1 MYSSNKKFDSKKN
14 QMEFSGFKM
23 RNYSSFQIKIVKP
36 MLNILVTRKIRVRCG
51 LQNSIVIDFN
61 INTVFITDLSLF
73 RTISNI
79 YNWSFLLRI
88 ALYHVLLLL
97 AVTESKKKQNQFSL
111 GQNHLD
117 KIKTKTLF
125 RPFNLLLD
133 TCVLPGNNETNN

>member
-1 MYSSNKKFDSKKN
+1 
-14 QMEFSGFKM
+14 
-23 RNYSSFQIKIVKP
+23 

-97 AVTESKKKQNQFSL
+97 AVTESKKKTKSIFFGPKSFRQNKNKNAFS
-111 GQNHLD
+111 
-117 KIKTKTLF
+117 TF
-125 RPFNLLLD
+125 
-133 TCVLPGNNETNN
+133 